1 MNRISI
7 FAIVSVLVIVN
18 LAPLGAEEQK
28 GIVSEFRAVE
38 EAIRKKEQ
46 DPAIL
51 KATLQE
57 NIIRAMKGSITRR
70 FFHTRDKYL
79 ADLKIDNVSYEKFE
93 GTNTFYVKYKAFIV
107 RYDFM
112 RDPGRFIQA
121 PVYEKFLIM
130 DDKFDADH
138 QDQPTNP

>member
-1 MNRISI
+1 MMISFI
-7 FAIVSVLVIVN
+7 TLFLQV
-18 LAPLGAEEQK
+18 PLMAEEQK

-38 EAIRKKEQ
+38 EAIRKKDQ

-57 NIIRAMKGSITRR
+57 NLIRAMNRSITRR

-79 ADLKIDNVSYEKFE
+79 PDLKIENLNYEKFE
-93 GTNTFYVKYKAFIV
+93 STNTYYVKFKSFIV

-112 RDPGRFIQA
+112 RDPERFIQA

-130 DDKFDADH
+130 DDQFDADH